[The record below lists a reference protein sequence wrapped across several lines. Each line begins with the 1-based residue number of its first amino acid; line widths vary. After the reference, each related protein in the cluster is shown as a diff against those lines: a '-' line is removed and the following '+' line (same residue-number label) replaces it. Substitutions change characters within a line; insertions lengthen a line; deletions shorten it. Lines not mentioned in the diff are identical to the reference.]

1 MTKPPEKKTAA
12 KKSPAKKRAA
22 KKASMS
28 PQALAAEMMRLLTER
43 LGTDELIM
51 PEDVNALINSLS
63 GPSPNDRLSDAE
75 ADAKDEAQQIA
86 FDAMEAESEAE
97 ARKLAKRALK
107 LDPDCVD
114 ALVVMT
120 DLDARSTRETIE
132 GLQRAVA
139 AGERSLGAK
148 FIRENTGHF
157 WMLIETR
164 PYMRAMAQ
172 LAGVLFAEGLNLD
185 AIRIYEKMLELNPND
200 NQGVRD
206 PLLGV
211 YLAVND
217 LDGAG
222 RLLKKYKD
230 DAMANFAWGHVLE
243 RYLSGDLTGA
253 AAALKKAR
261 KANRFVELYMTG
273 QKPIPKGMPE
283 MYSPGSEEEAMLC
296 MDGAG
301 RAWAKHKEAVSWLLD
316 QQGADGRRAIPS
328 KAALKRVPVAGKKLQ

>member
-1 MTKPPEKKTAA
+1 MTRKPA
-12 KKSPAKKRAA
+12 KKSPTKKKGAAAPHSEIEQAKRQLKELMESEDLITPDDL
-22 KKASMS
+22 KALFFS
-28 PQALAAEMMRLLTER
+28 LA
-43 LGTDELIM
+43 
-51 PEDVNALINSLS
+51 
-63 GPSPNDRLSDAE
+63 GPSRMDTLDDPESV
-75 ADAKDEAQQIA
+75 AKDEAQQLA

-97 ARKLAKRALK
+97 ARKLAKRALR

-114 ALVVMT
+114 ALVLIT

-132 GLQRAVA
+132 GLQKAVA
-139 AGERSLGAK
+139 AGERSLGAQ

>member
-1 MTKPPEKKTAA
+1 MTKK
-12 KKSPAKKRAA
+12 PAKKPPTKKKGAA
-22 KKASMS
+22 APHSEIEQTKRQLKELMESEDLITPDDLKALFFS
-28 PQALAAEMMRLLTER
+28 LA
-43 LGTDELIM
+43 
-51 PEDVNALINSLS
+51 
-63 GPSPNDRLSDAE
+63 GPSRMDTLDDPESV
-75 ADAKDEAQQIA
+75 AKDEAQQLA

-97 ARKLAKRALK
+97 ARKLAKRAMR

-114 ALVVMT
+114 ALVLIT

-132 GLQRAVA
+132 GLQKAVA

-148 FIRENTGHF
+148 FIRENKGDF

-206 PLLGV
+206 PLLGA

-217 LDGAG
+217 LKGAG

-230 DAMANFAWGHVLE
+230 DAMANFAWGRVLE
-243 RYLSGDLTGA
+243 RFLAGDLVGAGA
-253 AAALKKAR
+253 ALNKAR
-261 KANRFVELYMTG
+261 QANRFVELYMTA
-273 QKPIPKGMPE
+273 QTPIPKEMPE
-283 MYSPGSEEEAMLC
+283 TYSPGSEEEAVLC
-296 MDGAG
+296 MDGVG
-301 RAWAKHKEAVSWLLD
+301 RAWAQHKEAVFWLLD
-316 QQGADGRRAIPS
+316 QREAEGKSTIPS
-328 KAALKRVPVAGKKLQ
+328 KAALKRLQAAGKRVQ